1 MPKRTQLH
9 GCELHPAED
18 GCRVCHGDRLLG
30 RAHRPGSGNR
40 SAWGISDARGLK
52 LAKSFPS
59 LAGCVRHLRAQA
71 GLPAL
76 SFPAGQGA
84 ARLRPAPRLSRRSR
98 ARRAPGAAP
107 SSAPPA
113 GPGRLRGLRRDAHHA
128 RDGARRVAS
137 ETADIN
143 HGEIC
148 CA

>member
-18 GCRVCHGDRLLG
+18 GCRVCRGDRLLG

-40 SAWGISDARGLK
+40 SAWGVSDARGLK

-76 SFPAGQGA
+76 HFLPA
-84 ARLRPAPRLSRRSR
+84 RVP
-98 ARRAPGAAP
+98 PGFVRHL
-107 SSAPPA
+107 
-113 GPGRLRGLRRDAHHA
+113 G
-128 RDGARRVAS
+128 
-137 ETADIN
+137 
-143 HGEIC
+143 
-148 CA
+148 